1 MRKIQQLLSYLI
13 ITAILSLA
21 VSFIALAA
29 PAPQE
34 EVTCATEYVVQADD
48 WLSKIADKHLGD
60 MMAYPTIVEATNQN
74 YAVDNTFA
82 QVTNSDLIE
91 IGWKLCVP
99 DTDGTITTGSTQ
111 TSAMPDMISVARK
124 DLVPEGIEYDT
135 ANGRFLL
142 GSITEGTI
150 FAVNDDGTYEALIE
164 DEEFLSTLGIEI
176 DTARNRLL
184 VANSNPTALADST
197 TDAQMYLG
205 IYDLTSGERLHMVG
219 LVQGELGGGH
229 FANDITVDT
238 EGNAYVTD
246 TSSPAVYQ
254 VDMDGNSSL
263 FVESDQ
269 FARPNGIIYH
279 PNGYLLLANAGSGA
293 IFKVPLGNPEGLT
306 PVELEEPILGA
317 DGMVLHPNGNL
328 IVVGNVSQ
336 TIFSLSSNDDWASA
350 TIEASAAGHP
360 ASTVALRGA
369 QVYAIYPHFD
379 KFFAGESSET
389 FEIVLVEF
397 SE

>member
-13 ITAILSLA
+13 IIAVLSLA

-34 EVTCATEYVVQADD
+34 EVACATEYIVQADD
-48 WLSKIADKHLGD
+48 WLSKIADKHLSD
-60 MMAYPTIVEATNQN
+60 MMAYPTIVEATNQK
-74 YAVDNTFA
+74 YAADNTFA
-82 QVTNSDLIE
+82 QITNSDLIE

-99 DTDGTITTGSTQ
+99 DTDGTITTGSAQ

-124 DLVPEGIEYDT
+124 NLIPEGIEYD
-135 ANGRFLL
+135 AAAGRFLL
-142 GSITEGTI
+142 GSVTEGTI

-176 DTARNRLL
+176 DAARNRLL
-184 VANSNPTALADST
+184 VANSSLTVLADPT
-197 TDAQMYLG
+197 TDAQMYLV
-205 IYDLTSGERLHMVG
+205 IYDLATGERLHMVG

-229 FANDITVDT
+229 IANDVTVDA

-246 TSSPAVYQ
+246 TTFRAVYR
-254 VDMDGNSSL
+254 VDVDGNASL
-263 FVESDQ
+263 LVQSDQ
-269 FARPNGIIYH
+269 FVAPNGIVYH
-279 PNGYLLLANAGSGA
+279 PDGYLLVADAGSGA
-293 IFKVPLGNPEGLT
+293 IFKAPLDNPEGLT
-306 PVELEEPILGA
+306 QVELEQAIEGA

-328 IVVGNVSQ
+328 IVVGSASQ
-336 TIFSLSSNDDWASA
+336 TIFSLSSDDDWASA

-369 QVYAIYPHFD
+369 QVYAIYPHFED
-379 KFFAGESSET
+379 FFAGET
-389 FEIVLVEF
+389 TAAYEIVRVTFGE
-397 SE
+397 